1 MYRIN
6 HYQMVMFV
14 CVFKIRR
21 KLIFQGKLRCMNFV
35 TKRIFEESIFDRYI
49 NISYMSWNI
58 FVKPK
63 ATVYYCCKLIYN
75 HRISC
80 KQITHA
86 NIEVTIESFSC
97 STITSLQQAGR
108 GLPIS

>member
-1 MYRIN
+1 MYNISLLN
-6 HYQMVMFV
+6 GHICV
-14 CVFKIRR
+14 CLQNKKKNKFSRE
-21 KLIFQGKLRCMNFV
+21 NFV
-35 TKRIFEESIFDRYI
+35 EWILLQKECLRILSLIYI
-49 NISYMSWNI
+49 HIYYMSWNI

-86 NIEVTIESFSC
+86 KIEVTIESFSWA
-97 STITSLQQAGR
+97 TITSLQQAGR